1 MKRVLAFAAAT
12 ALVTASGAAGA
23 SADRKSRQLTVENAS
38 SLALH
43 YLYASTISSSAWA
56 EDLLGEE
63 VIVAGQSLAI
73 DLDTGTNECVYDL
86 KAVMADGRNVS
97 RYNVDI
103 CTVSKWTITDTGDS
117 IS

>member
-1 MKRVLAFAAAT
+1 VKRIFAFAAAA
-12 ALVTASGAAGA
+12 ALITGSGAADAG
-23 SADRKSRQLTVENAS
+23 ADRKSRLLTVENAS

-43 YLYASTISSSAWA
+43 YFYASTIGSSAWQ

-63 VIVAGQSLAI
+63 VIAAGQSLAI
-73 DLDTGTNECVYDL
+73 DLDTGTNACVYDL
-86 KAVMADGRNVS
+86 KAVMADGRDVS
-97 RYNVDI
+97 RYNVNI